1 MVLDNLTITDESPL
15 SAVGNEA
22 NETTENV
29 ITVFDLANEIGNS
42 LKDLENQLNKNDA
55 KFIKILDDLE
65 QKIDQLEK

>member
-42 LKDLENQLNKNDA
+42 LKDLENQLNKNDT

-65 QKIDQLEK
+65 QKINQLEK